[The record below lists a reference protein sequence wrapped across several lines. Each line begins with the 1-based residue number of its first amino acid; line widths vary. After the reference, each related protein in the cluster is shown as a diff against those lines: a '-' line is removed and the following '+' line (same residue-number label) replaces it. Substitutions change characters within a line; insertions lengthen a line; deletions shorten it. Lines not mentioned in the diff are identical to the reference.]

1 MLSRRIQ
8 KSSPSSAETGSGSGS
23 AAVPPRCK
31 EFSERRR
38 VVEQA
43 RSLNVRRIQQEVQRI
58 AQREIEFAQ
67 RLLSEYTPVKL
78 SVNESAWARWQEFL
92 PVRLDFVKADEA
104 AAPAAPAAPASS
116 NEGSHTSTEESSW
129 EAPIA

>member
-8 KSSPSSAETGSGSGS
+8 KSAPSSAETGSGSGS

-92 PVRLDFVKADEA
+92 PVRLDFVQTEA
-104 AAPAAPAAPASS
+104 AAPAAPASS